1 MVIVV
6 PSLNGEVVGIPS
18 FDIVGVGFVV
28 VFMNFD
34 FFGSLPIDLLMKTCG
49 GKDWSFFKCLGK
61 GVRRSKSVQ
70 M

>member
-18 FDIVGVGFVV
+18 FDVVGVGFVV

-34 FFGSLPIDLLMKTCG
+34 FFGSLPAIKKTE
-49 GKDWSFFKCLGK
+49 KT
-61 GVRRSKSVQ
+61 
-70 M
+70 